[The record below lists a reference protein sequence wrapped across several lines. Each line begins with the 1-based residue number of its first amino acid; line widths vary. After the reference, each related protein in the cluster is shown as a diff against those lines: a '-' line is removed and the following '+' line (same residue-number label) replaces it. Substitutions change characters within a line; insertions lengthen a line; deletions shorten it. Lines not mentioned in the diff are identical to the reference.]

1 MVPVVDFGSLVPW
14 VALVAALIFFLWLDL
29 HFFARGREPSFREAA
44 WWSVGWLALSLLA
57 AIPVL
62 VLEGGS
68 DAVTY
73 TTVYLIERSLSLDN
87 LFVFILLFAYFGVPY
102 QHRPRL
108 LFAGIVA
115 ALALRGIFIL
125 AGTELLERVHVLIYV
140 LGALLIVL
148 AYRIWAG
155 VAENVDPD
163 RNLMVRAVRKVYP
176 VTGEFHGGRWFIHRD
191 GRRWATPIFLC
202 LAAIVFADIA
212 FAIDSIPAAF
222 AITRD
227 PLLIWMGN
235 VFALL
240 GLRALFV
247 LVESLIA
254 RFRYLDETIAVVLGL
269 VGVKLLIEDIVK
281 IGPVASLAGIAVA
294 FAIGIGLSLRA
305 DSHDPDAEHK
315 REERVEAM
323 HEAALGLVDGSPAE
337 EAGEAEQ
344 SGAGHDVDGR
354 EQARAEAVPDERH
367 EN

>member
-1 MVPVVDFGSLVPW
+1 MAVELDALAPW
-14 VALVAALIFFLWLDL
+14 AALIAALVFFLWLDL
-29 HFFARGREPSFREAA
+29 HFFARGREPRFKEAA
-44 WWSVGWLALSLLA
+44 WWSVGWLVLSLLA

-62 VLEGGS
+62 VLEGAN

-87 LFVFILLFAYFGVPY
+87 LFVFLLLFAYFGVPY
-102 QHRPRL
+102 EYRPRL
-108 LFAGIVA
+108 LFFGIVA
-115 ALALRGIFIL
+115 ALALRGAFIL
-125 AGTELLERVHVLIYV
+125 AGTALIEQFHFVVYLLGV
-140 LGALLIVL
+140 GLLVL
-148 AYRIWAG
+148 AYRIFKG
-155 VAENVDPD
+155 VEESVDPD
-163 RNLMVRAVRKVYP
+163 RNLMVRLVRKVYP
-176 VTGEFHGGRWFIHRD
+176 VSSEFHGGRWFVRKE
-191 GRRWATPIFLC
+191 GRRYATPIFLC

-269 VGVKLLIEDIVK
+269 VGVKLLIEDLVYV
-281 IGPVASLAGIAVA
+281 GPVESLVVIAIA
-294 FAIGIGLSLRA
+294 FAIGIALSVRA
-305 DSHDPDAEHK
+305 DRRDPQAEEH

-323 HEAALGLVDGSPAE
+323 HHSHRAGTAGLGGGASAERAGKAE
-337 EAGEAEQ
+337 EA
-344 SGAGHDVDGR
+344 
-354 EQARAEAVPDERH
+354 
-367 EN
+367 

>member
-1 MVPVVDFGSLVPW
+1 MVRAVELEGVAPW

-29 HFFARGREPSFREAA
+29 HFFARGREPSFKEAA
-44 WWSVGWLALSLLA
+44 WWSVGWLAISLFA

-62 VLEGGS
+62 VLEGGN

-87 LFVFILLFAYFGVPY
+87 LFVFLLLFAYFGVPY
-102 QHRPRL
+102 QHRARL
-108 LFAGIVA
+108 LFFGIVA
-115 ALALRGIFIL
+115 ALALRGAFIL
-125 AGTELLERVHVLIYV
+125 AGTALIERFHVVIYILGVTLL
-140 LGALLIVL
+140 VL
-148 AYRIWAG
+148 AYRIFRG
-155 VAENVDPD
+155 VEESVDPD
-163 RNLMVRAVRKVYP
+163 RNLMVRLVRKVWP
-176 VTGEFHGGRWFIHRD
+176 VTGEFHGGRWFVHQE
-191 GRRWATPIFLC
+191 GSKRRYATPIFLC

-254 RFRYLDETIAVVLGL
+254 RFRYLDETIAIVLGL

-281 IGPVASLAGIAVA
+281 IGPVVSLVVIAIA
-294 FAIGIGLSLRA
+294 FTIGIILSIRA
-305 DSHDPDAEHK
+305 DRHDPEAEEH
-315 REERVEAM
+315 REERVAAM
-323 HEAALGLVDGSPAE
+323 QRLEGLEGDS
-337 EAGEAEQ
+337 
-344 SGAGHDVDGR
+344 
-354 EQARAEAVPDERH
+354 
-367 EN
+367 